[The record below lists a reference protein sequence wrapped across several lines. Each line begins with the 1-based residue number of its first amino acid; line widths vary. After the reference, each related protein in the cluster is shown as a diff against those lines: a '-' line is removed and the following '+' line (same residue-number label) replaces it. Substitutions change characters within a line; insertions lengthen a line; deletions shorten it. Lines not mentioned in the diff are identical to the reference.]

1 VEKAVAETGASSPKD
16 MGRVMKAALTALA
29 AGGKTADGRRV
40 NEVVRK
46 RLG

>member
-1 VEKAVAETGASSPKD
+1 
-16 MGRVMKAALTALA
+16 MGRVMKATLAALA

-40 NEVVRK
+40 SEAVRR